1 MDLRKWT
8 RIFIGIRKQNRAR
21 MFWNWYYSL
30 SLQCRYSIYPL
41 SLLQVAQQKQLTNY
55 LQEELALAKQQ
66 NETRLMEV
74 KHGEMTIERLEK
86 SNSKLGNESANDR

>member
-1 MDLRKWT
+1 M
-8 RIFIGIRKQNRAR
+8 
-21 MFWNWYYSL
+21 
-30 SLQCRYSIYPL
+30 
-41 SLLQVAQQKQLTNY
+41 AQQKQLTNY